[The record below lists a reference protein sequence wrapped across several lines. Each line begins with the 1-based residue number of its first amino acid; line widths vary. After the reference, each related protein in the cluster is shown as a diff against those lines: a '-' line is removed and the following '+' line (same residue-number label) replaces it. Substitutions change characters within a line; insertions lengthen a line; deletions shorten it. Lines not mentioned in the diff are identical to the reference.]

1 MINKAQS
8 YSNKAAMFSGKKK
21 KKTVLEHSIVY
32 LLKARG
38 MV

>member
-21 KKTVLEHSIVY
+21 KTVLEHSIVY